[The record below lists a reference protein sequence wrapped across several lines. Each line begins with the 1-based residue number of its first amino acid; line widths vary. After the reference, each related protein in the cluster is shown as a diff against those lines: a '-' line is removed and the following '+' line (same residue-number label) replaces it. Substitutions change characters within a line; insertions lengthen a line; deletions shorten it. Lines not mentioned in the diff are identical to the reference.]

1 MQPGRA
7 VAGVSVIVRTMGR
20 ATLPRTFASLAA
32 QSLAPAEIV
41 FVDSSGTGIEPPPS
55 AFAVTV
61 VRERGHRFDRARA
74 ANAALAAARGEWIAF
89 LDEDDE
95 LDPRHYETL
104 LAAVRASGLP
114 VAYSQTRLVGSDGT
128 ERLLGGPFHRLMLFQ
143 SNYMAIHAP
152 VFHRSFIDA
161 GCRFDVAFEVF
172 EDWDFW
178 LQLAMRTA
186 FAFTGQPTAIYHVD
200 AGASGVGGGAN
211 LDRAAALRSRERL
224 MAKWAPARAALELL
238 G

>member
-1 MQPGRA
+1 
-7 VAGVSVIVRTMGR
+7 VSVIVRTMGR

-32 QSLAPAEIV
+32 QTHPPAEVV

-55 AFAVTV
+55 PFPVTV
-61 VRERGHRFDRARA
+61 VRENGRRLDRPRA
-74 ANAALAAARGEWIAF
+74 ANAGIEAARGEWIAF

-104 LAAVRASGLP
+104 FGAVRASGLP
-114 VAYSQTRLVGSDGT
+114 VAYSQTRLVGSDGS
-128 ERLLGGPFHRLMLFQ
+128 ERLLGGPFHRLILFQ

-152 VFHRSFIDA
+152 MFHCSFCDA
-161 GCRFDVAFEVF
+161 GCRFDGTLEVF

-178 LQLAMRTA
+178 LQLAMRSA
-186 FAFTGQPTAIYHVD
+186 FAFTGEPTAIYHVD
-200 AGASGVGGGAN
+200 AGGSRVGGSAN
-211 LDRAAALRSRERL
+211 LDREVARRARERL
-224 MAKWAPARAALELL
+224 MAKWASARAALQLL